1 MKKADAAASG
11 KADRKMD
18 RKTRYAIIFA
28 ASAAILSLAL
38 GALALT
44 SAAIGSGDMLPRAGS
59 EAPAVTS
66 AADTSPETGNSII
79 GAVIAVIV
87 VIAIILVI
95 IALMPRRKNG

>member
-1 MKKADAAASG
+1 MKKADAGASG

-38 GALALT
+38 GALAVT
-44 SAAIGSGDMLPRAGS
+44 SAAIGSGDIPRAGS